1 MLNELYHRLDG
12 LCLLMKVYKVE
23 TIGGWVGRGG
33 GHRDAGL
40 PLLHPRSSPLPTCP
54 TIMLLLLPP
63 LLTCPTI
70 MLLLCPT
77 IMLLLLPP
85 LLTCPTIMHLLLPH
99 LMTCPAS
106 MHLLLPFSLTP
117 QYSGACCYCLTAAC
131 LSAALV
137 FLRRLASPAT
147 ACLPAW
153 PR

>member
-40 PLLHPRSSPLPTCP
+40 PLLHPRSSPLPT
-54 TIMLLLLPP
+54 
-63 LLTCPTI
+63 
-70 MLLLCPT
+70 CPT